1 MLRDQ
6 LESGEVSPAHAIAQ
20 LIKELGAGMPRAS
33 RTQAYQLVGDLA
45 GRAFDAPWEVAEQA
59 AWVLLGA
66 ALSVDSPGERRELL
80 RAIGRGFR
88 NLWLVPI
95 VHARLGDEDPE
106 TAAAAIEAAGGL
118 GFPGL
123 QTAVAG
129 FLDDATPPE
138 LRLAAIRALGRA
150 GATGPVARLAQLV
163 NEEPRTATAA
173 LTALAEIHSPA
184 AVETARARLAGNP
197 PREVTVAAVHYLGEM
212 GDTAVLPFLRRLGRS
227 ADPELRRVAG
237 NAARSLQAA
246 ARKDVSERLLA
257 ALTDSDRVV
266 RAALARRLRP
276 MVADDVLAEAEILL
290 EEDAEGVVQVLAE
303 LRGDEATH
311 FLLKVARDTKRSE
324 IVRARAVGAI
334 AADEVWERDALL
346 KVALDEA
353 QPERVRV
360 SAAQALGAF
369 VTLDELLERLRPL
382 AEAKVPALRG
392 AYVWAAQ
399 LVARPKELNGKQRK
413 QLEDQFKKMLTDED
427 PGVRRRS
434 AYVTGNLRLDSLLP
448 LVVDMAQKEESRPE
462 LRTAAFVALQELATG
477 ATLGSVVALFR
488 REDDPAV
495 LVPAS
500 RAVQAAARRGAVKPD
515 VTHLSGKLGKLID
528 DADPRKR
535 EAAVRVA
542 GLTPGALPISRVVA
556 AASDAA
562 PRVREAAL
570 ASLGKLLASGAADD
584 AALEVLREGLDD
596 DDEAIRERAAEA
608 LLATGGEKA
617 IGWLLDFCSSESDRA
632 GRAAVAS
639 KLTVPAPLAA
649 TMRPAVAKA
658 VERLSADDP
667 AWEPLVRLRMSL
679 LETSGAAA
687 GGGEAALDAGIT
699 KLFPTWPRLAAVPG
713 FAPLARSLRTAEAL
727 YRNAALS
734 DGDPSPPIILW
745 MKCLEGYVHAWLS
758 RKLQQK
764 QNQLLWD
771 HVEQLASGIWPTYSR
786 WLGPKWA
793 ERVDVGG
800 LKVEMPLRA
809 VPNALRDLLGQKSK
823 NLDSPLSITEWS
835 RLMVLLGV
843 DHPSG
848 VQNVL
853 GINSKNAEHVVAVAH
868 KLSWLAAVRNAA
880 THRTTPP
887 PATVEAFRKGFYTGF
902 EDLTGMA

>member
-129 FLDDATPPE
+129 FLDDATPPD

-584 AALEVLREGLDD
+584 AALEVLREGSTTTTRRS
-596 DDEAIRERAAEA
+596 ASAPPRRCWRPAARRPSAGSSTSARARVTAPA
-608 LLATGGEKA
+608 GRGGEQA
-617 IGWLLDFCSSESDRA
+617 HG
-632 GRAAVAS
+632 
-639 KLTVPAPLAA
+639 
-649 TMRPAVAKA
+649 
-658 VERLSADDP
+658 
-667 AWEPLVRLRMSL
+667 
-679 LETSGAAA
+679 SGAARGHHAA
-687 GGGEAALDAGIT
+687 GGGEGRRATLGRRPGVGAAGPATHVAARDQRRGGGRWRGCARRGHHQ
-699 KLFPTWPRLAAVPG
+699 AVPDLAEAG
-713 FAPLARSLRTAEAL
+713 RGAGVRPLARSLRTAEAL

-823 NLDSPLSITEWS
+823 EP
-835 RLMVLLGV
+835 GFAAV
-843 DHPSG
+843 DHR
-848 VQNVL
+848 
-853 GINSKNAEHVVAVAH
+853 VVAAHGAARCRSPERRAERPRDQLEERRARGGGGAQALVARGGAQRGDAPDH
-868 KLSWLAAVRNAA
+868 A
-880 THRTTPP
+880 
-887 PATVEAFRKGFYTGF
+887 PAGDGRGLPQGLLYRLRRS
-902 EDLTGMA
+902 DRMA